1 LFAILKP
8 QLLMSTG
15 KHQAVVRRGAGGRLL
30 FFMANAG
37 QLKWLREF
45 SPEFHTAFTE
55 S

>member
-15 KHQAVVRRGAGGRLL
+15 KHQAVVRHGANGRLL
-30 FFMANAG
+30 FFLAIVG
-37 QLKWLREF
+37 RLTLLGHFSREI
-45 SPEFHTAFTE
+45 HTAFTG